1 MELCFYNAVLGGM
14 SCDGKQFTYTNQLA
28 SSDADL
34 SKREE
39 WFTCACCPPNLTRLL
54 GYLGGYLW
62 SYKVDEAAVD
72 IAVHMF
78 GSATLSLPK
87 IVELTQTSDWPWTGD
102 IQFSLAAADHISVSV
117 VVRIPAWAS
126 DWTVSDLTMPL
137 RQKIDEIRSIQN
149 PLLSKLKRG
158 IFNYPQRG

>member
-28 SSDADL
+28 SSDTDL

-62 SYKVDEAAVD
+62 SYKVGEQKTVE

-78 GSATLSLPK
+78 GSATLSLPET
-87 IVELTQTSDWPWTGD
+87 VELTQTSDWPWKGD
-102 IQFSLAAADHISVSV
+102 IQFSLTAADHISVSIAI
-117 VVRIPAWAS
+117 RIPAWAS
-126 DWTVSDLTMPL
+126 DWSVS
-137 RQKIDEIRSIQN
+137 EITIA
-149 PLLSKLKRG
+149 
-158 IFNYPQRG
+158 I